1 MRGGVPHAG
10 GMGRVLDG
18 ARRGYGEDPA
28 GPPYVVT
35 LTVRLDAMRAA
46 GPVRS

>member
-1 MRGGVPHAG
+1 MRVPRAG